1 MKTLI
6 DIINE
11 KLIINKNIK
20 VQNTNPII
28 KYMTDLG
35 CVQNKNSV
43 LKKDGDPFFFDF
55 NLSNQLLTKLSK
67 IFNKINKDEKLEQT
81 INQMVIN
88 DHKVFIKLYDDGFRI
103 YLGTKTEEYLSNHT
117 SIIYLDYD
125 SSDSY
130 MYFAPG
136 KRIRTFFKD
145 TGYDLYYQEIIQILD
160 YIIKCY
166 GK

>member
-20 VQNTNPII
+20 VPNTNPII

-35 CVQNKNSV
+35 CEHNKNSI

-55 NLSNQLLTKLSK
+55 KLSNQLKTKLSK
-67 IFNKINKDEKLEQT
+67 FFNKFNQDENLEKT

-88 DHKVFIKLYDDGFRI
+88 DHKVFIRLYDDGFRI
-103 YLGTKTEEYLSNHT
+103 YLGSKTEEYLSNRT

-125 SSDSY
+125 SSDSS

-136 KRIRTFFKD
+136 KRIGTFFKD

-160 YIIKCY
+160 YIIKRY